1 MANANND
8 IVAEIL
14 AEMSDSQAPSPLSPI
29 KSPEKRTLS
38 DPDEDTP
45 SSQPVPK
52 RQKTEGFNQLRN
64 RIASLET
71 RRAKSL
77 RSLTVLKEFA
87 AKNSCPVGLQ
97 YRPRP
102 LVRPDE
108 QFTAA
113 YNKICQKAEQDV
125 LQLLIRQQQKNSSTD
140 TETISSLKQQLNQM
154 FPHQSKREKAEK
166 RIQSAT
172 NRSLTRTNLS
182 QKRPA
187 ASRKKQPKEKNEL
200 STIKAKLNE
209 LTTLMNV
216 FSKSE
221 NKTRVAFYPRVSF
234 TDSSR
239 AIPARPFSHSK
250 KRRQKRKALKNQ
262 YKHNNDRYLK
272 NLSDTALTDH
282 DITLLSKGLKFI
294 PTPPKPD
301 SHRSLI
307 KDFNNFTRN
316 MRLKFLFA
324 DRNSKPHPF
333 HVKSNWQPSP
343 QPSVALEDY
352 LERTK
357 YEIATIPFSDTQDN
371 LSAKER
377 EALTKLRA
385 NTKVNIKR
393 ADKGNTTVVMDTQR
407 KITEGNDQVCDT
419 NYYTPLQEP
428 IVASTANKV
437 KLIVNKLYVN
447 KHIDETTFKWL
458 NNSQN

>member
-1 MANANND
+1 
-8 IVAEIL
+8 
-14 AEMSDSQAPSPLSPI
+14 
-29 KSPEKRTLS
+29 
-38 DPDEDTP
+38 
-45 SSQPVPK
+45 
-52 RQKTEGFNQLRN
+52 
-64 RIASLET
+64 
-71 RRAKSL
+71 
-77 RSLTVLKEFA
+77 
-87 AKNSCPVGLQ
+87 
-97 YRPRP
+97 
-102 LVRPDE
+102 
-108 QFTAA
+108 
-113 YNKICQKAEQDV
+113 
-125 LQLLIRQQQKNSSTD
+125 
-140 TETISSLKQQLNQM
+140 M
-154 FPHQSKREKAEK
+154 FPDQSKREKEEK

-239 AIPARPFSHSK
+239 TNPARPFSHSK

-262 YKHNNDRYLK
+262 YKQNNDRYIK

-282 DITLLSKGLKFI
+282 DKTLLTRLEIHTYSPKTGLTQKSDQ
-294 PTPPKPD
+294 PP
-301 SHRSLI
+301 
-307 KDFNNFTRN
+307 
-316 MRLKFLFA
+316 
-324 DRNSKPHPF
+324 
-333 HVKSNWQPSP
+333 P

-357 YEIATIPFSDTQDN
+357 YEIATISFCDTQDN

-377 EALTKLRA
+377 EALRKLRA

-407 KITEGNDQVCDT
+407 KITKGNDQVCDT

-437 KLIVNKLYVN
+437 KLIVK
-447 KHIDETTFKWL
+447 
-458 NNSQN
+458 